1 MLSNE
6 GLRKMHIIC
15 LCVCGGGGGGVWV
28 GGTGEGGGDVVLS
41 GMAQTKRQRRKH
53 PSRCWITRR
62 RWITRRS
69 RITRRCWITRVSET
83 LIPAC

>member
-15 LCVCGGGGGGVWV
+15 LCVCGGGGGG
-28 GGTGEGGGDVVLS
+28 GGWGDVVLS

>member
-15 LCVCGGGGGGVWV
+15 LCVCVW
-28 GGTGEGGGDVVLS
+28 GGGGDVVLS